1 MVIIIIIIIA
11 IIIITIIL
19 ISITFTHGTYKYVP
33 ETNHVS
39 RSLLFK
45 RWYAKKFR
53 N

>member
-1 MVIIIIIIIA
+1 MVIIIIIA
-11 IIIITIIL
+11 FIIITIII
-19 ISITFTHGTYKYVP
+19 ISIIFTHGTYKYVP

-53 N
+53 S